1 MTTNNL
7 MNGLTALSFD
17 VGEAARTINMF
28 VPDTAYYVTNQ
39 HGTSWNRAPGDVKPS
54 WKWNTAQRTG
64 TDYQRKE
71 YRQALSQVNYYMK
84 QHSSRYGFVL
94 TDHEMVA
101 VRRLDDNGNLQ
112 LSNPIPWDIGGTAA
126 QPQLTVLL
134 ALWYLGML
142 AAHDQGADQWRM

>member
-1 MTTNNL
+1 MTTSNL

-84 QHSSRYGFVL
+84 STARGMVLFSRITKWWQFEGWMITETCSFQIQF
-94 TDHEMVA
+94 
-101 VRRLDDNGNLQ
+101 R
-112 LSNPIPWDIGGTAA
+112 GTSEA
-126 QPQLTVLL
+126 QP
-134 ALWYLGML
+134 
-142 AAHDQGADQWRM
+142 HNRS